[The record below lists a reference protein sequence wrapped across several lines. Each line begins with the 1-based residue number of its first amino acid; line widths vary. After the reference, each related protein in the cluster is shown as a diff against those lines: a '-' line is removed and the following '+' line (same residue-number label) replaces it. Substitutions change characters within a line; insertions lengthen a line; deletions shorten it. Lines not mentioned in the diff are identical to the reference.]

1 MKQRV
6 YSMGCFSRRGA
17 GRRSRQAGMTLL
29 ELMVAMFLGLLVIG
43 MGLSTI
49 LLSRTLSATT
59 SDISG
64 LQQQAAFAFR
74 VMGQQIR
81 QAGSLELD
89 PGIVSVPADRVAFLV
104 EYDSISDIISG
115 TDNPTDSAY
124 LKVGYRNYDETLVNP
139 AGGVQV
145 ASQLRD
151 CLGEGGIGVDLI
163 ESRFQF
169 KAAGGGGD
177 ATGQLV
183 CTGSGA
189 APVGQEII
197 RNVADF
203 QVRYLLQSNA
213 ATSQPQMQRVKA
225 SELGSALNW
234 SRVVGVEVCLDMVG
248 DERIDGIDGET
259 YEGCDPD
266 AGQLPYGG
274 RTHMVFRNVFQI
286 RPQGVVA
293 DMS

>member
-1 MKQRV
+1 MTQLTKSSEHCRTH
-6 YSMGCFSRRGA
+6 GFRGY
-17 GRRSRQAGMTLL
+17 SRQRGMTLV

-59 SDISG
+59 SDVSA

-74 VMGQQIR
+74 TMGLQVR

-89 PGIVSVPADRVAFLV
+89 LGVVSIPTDRVAYLV
-104 EYDSISDIISG
+104 NYQDISDIISG
-115 TDNPTDSAY
+115 TDNPTDSDY
-124 LKVGYRNYDETLVNP
+124 LKVGYRNYDETITDP
-139 AGGVQV
+139 AGGTQV

-151 CLGEGGIGVDLI
+151 CLGEGVGADLI

-169 KAAGGGGD
+169 KPSSGSD
-177 ATGQLV
+177 ATGKLV
-183 CTGSGA
+183 CQGAGA
-189 APVGQEII
+189 APVAQEII

-213 ATSQPQMQRVKA
+213 ATSNPQMQRVKA
-225 SELGSALNW
+225 SGIGSPLNW

-248 DERIDGIDGET
+248 DERIDGIGGET

-266 AGQLPYGG
+266 AGQLPYGD

-286 RPQGVVA
+286 RPQGIVA
-293 DMS
+293 GKS